1 MGSQPVARTPAK
13 KLAPEADL
21 REQWAA
27 ITAMGVR
34 TEPARSV
41 TINAPAT
48 LPTDSYATYQN
59 PVGRRGDP
67 WLIPFKGTDDAPYRG
82 KSRQLTKALAAN

>member
-34 TEPARSV
+34 TEPARSA
-41 TINAPAT
+41 TINAP
-48 LPTDSYATYQN
+48 LRCP
-59 PVGRRGDP
+59 PILMRRTRTQSAGEETH
-67 WLIPFKGTDDAPYRG
+67 G
-82 KSRQLTKALAAN
+82 